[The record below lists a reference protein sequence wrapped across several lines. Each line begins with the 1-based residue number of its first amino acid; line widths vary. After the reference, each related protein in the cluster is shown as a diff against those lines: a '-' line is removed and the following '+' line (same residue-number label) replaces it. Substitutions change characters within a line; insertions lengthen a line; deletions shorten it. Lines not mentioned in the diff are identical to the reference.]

1 MQSDFEELSR
11 QAMASVKSDEVL
23 LLNYRGES
31 SDFVRFNTGK
41 VRQAG
46 SVADRA
52 LTLTLIREGRQAS
65 GGITL
70 SGTADEDLRRAERL
84 IECLRADLPNVPED
98 PYLIYA
104 EDGASSETIRA
115 SELPAADEAISAV
128 MDCGHEV
135 VRADQGA
142 DADLVGI
149 YAAGGIHAGFANSLG
164 QRNWF
169 TTHTFN
175 LDWSLY
181 HQGDK
186 AVKANYAGFTF
197 DPGELTR
204 RMTRAGRQLVAIR
217 RAPQT
222 VAPGAYRAYLA
233 PAAISSIMDLLSW
246 GGFGMKSL
254 KSRTSPLVLL
264 ADGTRE
270 LSRGVTLR
278 ENIADGSAPD
288 FQGQG
293 FRKPAAVELIE
304 SGHHVGSLI
313 SPRSAKEF
321 GVETNGADDG
331 ETPVALEMGAGEL
344 AQGDMVQTLGTGLY
358 IGNLWYLNYSDRSTC
373 GATGMTRFATFWV
386 EDGEVVAPL
395 NTMRFKDSLL
405 DVFGSKLV
413 GLTSERDWIL
423 DPGTYGG
430 RSTASRC
437 LPGALIEDFALSL

>member
-1 MQSDFEELSR
+1 MQSDFEDLSR
-11 QAMASVKSDEVL
+11 QALASVKSDEVL

-52 LTLTLIREGRQAS
+52 LSLTLMREGRQAS
-65 GGITL
+65 GGVTL
-70 SGTADEDLRRAERL
+70 SGDGGEDVRRAERL
-84 IECLRADLPNVPED
+84 LETLRADLPNVPED
-98 PYLIYA
+98 PYLIY
-104 EDGASSETIRA
+104 EESGASSETVRS
-115 SELPAADEAISAV
+115 SELPPADEAISAV
-128 MDCGHEV
+128 MDTGHEV
-135 VRADQGA
+135 VRADSGSA
-142 DADLVGI
+142 ADLVGI

-169 TTHTFN
+169 STHTFN

-186 AVKANYAGFTF
+186 AVKANYAGFAF
-197 DPGELTR
+197 DPEELSR
-204 RMTRAGRQLVAIR
+204 RMTRAGRQLSAIR
-217 RAPQT
+217 RTPRT

-246 GGFGMKSL
+246 GGFGLKSL
-254 KSRTSPLVLL
+254 KTRTSPLVLL
-264 ADGTRE
+264 ADG
-270 LSRGVTLR
+270 SRALNPGVTLR
-278 ENIADGSAPD
+278 ENIAAGAAPD

-293 FRKPAAVELIE
+293 FRKPGTVDLIA
-304 SGHHVGSLI
+304 SGQHVGSLI

-321 GVETNGADDG
+321 GVETNGADAG

-344 AQGDMVQTLGTGLY
+344 AQADMVQTLETGLY

-413 GLTSERDWIL
+413 GLTAERDWIL

-430 RSTASRC
+430 RSTSSRC